1 LHFPGELLADQI
13 GAMQLHIQLQEDG
26 AVPPYDTQQLTDETR
41 NHLPLSPGGLPH
53 ALPVHLRAPMP

>member
-1 LHFPGELLADQI
+1 
-13 GAMQLHIQLQEDG
+13 MQLHIQLQEDG